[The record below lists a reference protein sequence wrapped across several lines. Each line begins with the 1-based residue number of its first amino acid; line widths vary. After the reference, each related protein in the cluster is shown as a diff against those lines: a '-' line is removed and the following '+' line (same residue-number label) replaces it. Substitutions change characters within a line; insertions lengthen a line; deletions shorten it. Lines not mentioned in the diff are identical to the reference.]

1 MDATDFL
8 LEILKFTLSGFLVV
22 LGSYFLFKNHL
33 DSYYNFKELEY
44 KSAVLKDVLP
54 LRLQAYER
62 MTLFVERINPSN
74 LFIRLHVSGMSAK
87 EMQNLILAEIR
98 AEYQHN
104 ISQQLYITQDA
115 WNILQRI
122 KNDTISMVNGAVA
135 ALPAEASAVDLSK
148 LVFSRLSQI
157 DENPYDLALLVLK
170 KDLQEM

>member
-1 MDATDFL
+1 MEATDFL
-8 LEILKFTLSGFLVV
+8 LEILKLTLSGFLVV

-44 KSAVLKDVLP
+44 KSAVSKDVLP

-74 LFIRLHVSGMSAK
+74 LFVRLHISGMSAK

-115 WNILQRI
+115 WNILKRI
-122 KNDTISMVNGAVA
+122 KDDTISMVNGAVA
-135 ALPAEASAVDLSK
+135 SLPEDASAVDLSK
-148 LVFSRLSQI
+148 VVFSRLSQVE
-157 DENPYDLALLVLK
+157 ENPYDLALLVLK